1 MTTIGVITRGKYGG
15 RLIETILSQTDFKVV
30 SAELPANLPEFIEDP
45 TLFLEKLNIDN
56 DVFNANTIITYS
68 MHPDLTPEIAKLAGK
83 GGVRALIVPGGAS
96 RAPIAELDEISK
108 QYGMYIEVD
117 DICCTLKPNPAAPE
131 YTSKFGSPVLDIKTR
146 DGKIVDVNVI
156 RGAPCGST
164 WKMAEKLIGMSV
176 SDAPARAGLLIQQ
189 YPCRAVRGNTG
200 GIHESAQIHKK
211 AVERALISD
220 KNSINGD

>member
-1 MTTIGVITRGKYGG
+1 MTTIGVITRGKYGR
-15 RLIETILSQTDFKVV
+15 RLIETILSQTDLNVI
-30 SAELPANLPEFIEDP
+30 SADIPANVPEFIEDP
-45 TLFLEKLNIDN
+45 ALFLEKLNLNN
-56 DVFNANTIITYS
+56 DVFKADTLITYS
-68 MHPDLTPEIAKLAGK
+68 LHPDLTPEIAKLAGK

-164 WKMAEKLIGMSV
+164 WKMAQKLIGTSV

-189 YPCRAVRGNTG
+189 YPCRAVRGKLG
-200 GIHESAQIHKK
+200 GIHESAQIHKT
-211 AVERALISD
+211 AVERALSKD
-220 KNSINGD
+220 GNLR

>member
-1 MTTIGVITRGKYGG
+1 
-15 RLIETILSQTDFKVV
+15 
-30 SAELPANLPEFIEDP
+30 
-45 TLFLEKLNIDN
+45 
-56 DVFNANTIITYS
+56 
-68 MHPDLTPEIAKLAGK
+68 
-83 GGVRALIVPGGAS
+83 
-96 RAPIAELDEISK
+96 
-108 QYGMYIEVD
+108 
-117 DICCTLKPNPAAPE
+117 TLKPNPAAPE

-211 AVERALISD
+211 AVERALID
-220 KNSINGD
+220 EK